1 MNPIQL
7 DPIDHAIIFIYLI
20 VIIAIGLRHAR
31 AYSSGIDNYL
41 LAGRRLSL
49 PAFAATLVSTWYG
62 GILGIGEFTYTYG
75 ILSWITQGL
84 PYYIFAILFAIFLA
98 PKIQKIKLYTIPDLL
113 YNNYGKSSGII
124 GSIFIFILVTPA
136 PYLLMVTVLLSSLLG
151 IPFWWAFI
159 IGAIFSTI
167 YVLVGGFRSV
177 VKTDIIQ
184 FILMFLGF
192 FILVLTLIDKYG
204 GLTFLQSNLPNNHIN
219 ITGGKSLQY
228 VFVWFF
234 IALWTFV
241 DPGFYQRCYA
251 AKSPNTAKYGILIS
265 VLFWILFDLLTT
277 VSGLYSRAILT
288 DINPIMAYPKLG
300 ELVLPTALRGIF
312 FIGLLAT
319 IMSTLDS
326 YSFLSAIT
334 FGRDLVWRIRKECD
348 IKRYTQIGL
357 IISII
362 ISACLIY
369 FIPSVVKIWYILG
382 TLFIPGLLL
391 PLTSNFLLR
400 KKMSPKG
407 VFFCITLSF
416 IATLAWF
423 IIGINRGSLA
433 DPNFLYNL
441 QPFFIGI
448 TISTIIFMTDLITQ
462 LFLAN

>member
-20 VIIAIGLRHAR
+20 VIITIGLRHTR

-167 YVLVGGFRSV
+167 YVLVGGFHSV

-228 VFVWFF
+228 V
-234 IALWTFV
+234 
-241 DPGFYQRCYA
+241 
-251 AKSPNTAKYGILIS
+251 
-265 VLFWILFDLLTT
+265 
-277 VSGLYSRAILT
+277 
-288 DINPIMAYPKLG
+288 
-300 ELVLPTALRGIF
+300 
-312 FIGLLAT
+312 
-319 IMSTLDS
+319 
-326 YSFLSAIT
+326 
-334 FGRDLVWRIRKECD
+334 
-348 IKRYTQIGL
+348 
-357 IISII
+357 
-362 ISACLIY
+362 
-369 FIPSVVKIWYILG
+369 
-382 TLFIPGLLL
+382 
-391 PLTSNFLLR
+391 
-400 KKMSPKG
+400 
-407 VFFCITLSF
+407 
-416 IATLAWF
+416 
-423 IIGINRGSLA
+423 
-433 DPNFLYNL
+433 
-441 QPFFIGI
+441 
-448 TISTIIFMTDLITQ
+448 
-462 LFLAN
+462 